1 MVYTNVILKQ
11 LEKYF
16 EDAKFEVEWDREEE
30 GKESDINSH
39 LFRNFL
45 GMVEQ
50 FYLNHKEG
58 KVDEVEFDDGM
69 KTINDFLNLFN
80 DTTIE
85 YEPSQRAVEYLL
97 SVQEEDEEEHS
108 DEEIEEAIAE
118 FCKDD
123 NRNTL
128 RVLVINKNNEFEVRE
143 SFNQHDELIEKDD
156 LKVLAVSIVGYDC
169 DIDCCDNCEKEE
181 YNEDIDESYCT
192 EGCSRIKCAVEQQ
205 LAEDYDEYLWTVQGV
220 YDREIYD

>member
-85 YEPSQRAVEYLL
+85 YEPSARAVDYLINLQKEDKEY
-97 SVQEEDEEEHS
+97 SE
-108 DEEIEEAIAE
+108 EEIEEAIASFVE
-118 FCKDD
+118 ED

-143 SFNQHDELIEKDD
+143 SFNQHDELIEKTDE
-156 LKVLAVSIVGYDC
+156 KVLAVSIVGYDC
-169 DIDCCDNCEKEE
+169 DIDCCDNCMYDE
-181 YNEDIDESYCT
+181 YDENTGESVCS

-205 LAEDYDEYLWTVQGV
+205 IAQDLDEWLWAVQGV
-220 YDREIYD
+220 C